1 MDILLRMTRK
11 ALELA
16 GKSGLGFSFDT
27 LNDRD
32 EAHPYR
38 RCEKKNPCT

>member
-1 MDILLRMTRK
+1 MDILLQLIRK

-27 LNDRD
+27 LSDRD
-32 EAHPYR
+32 EAHPYSR
-38 RCEKKNPCT
+38 GEEKNPCT